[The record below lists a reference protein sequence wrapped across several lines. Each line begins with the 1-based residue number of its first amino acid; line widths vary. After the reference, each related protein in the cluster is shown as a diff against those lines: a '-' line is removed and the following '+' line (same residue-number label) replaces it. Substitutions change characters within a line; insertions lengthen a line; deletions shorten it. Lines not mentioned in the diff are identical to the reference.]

1 MRVFYY
7 LTWFCIKKKH
17 FFSSSTLPL
26 LARGS
31 MVSPSSVYLSLF
43 LSGRNFSYKPRIRFF
58 WLFCTIPWLFFS
70 KTVGVK
76 FLRKIYIWRYLN
88 KRNQKWPKRVFIWFF
103 MDKKYHLVFLKITEN
118 ERLHYLFCRT
128 NLISGKISCA
138 WCITQ
143 CTLV

>member
-31 MVSPSSVYLSLF
+31 MF
-43 LSGRNFSYKPRIRFF
+43 LSGRNFSYKPHIRFF

-76 FLRKIYIWRYLN
+76 FFRKIYIWRYLN